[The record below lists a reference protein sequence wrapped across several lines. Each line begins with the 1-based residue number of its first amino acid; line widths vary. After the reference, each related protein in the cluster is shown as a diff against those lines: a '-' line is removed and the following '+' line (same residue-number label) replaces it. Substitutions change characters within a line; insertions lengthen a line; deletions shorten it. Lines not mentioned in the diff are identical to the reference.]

1 MNSIMFVVTPL
12 LTALIAGVLGLVA
25 MEVVF
30 WLIGRLGWAKADM
43 ILALGSLFTKS
54 RDSGFHVGLII
65 HATSAIVFALLYT
78 LGLMAIGF
86 TALPNSLMLGLGAG
100 VLHGIM
106 VSLALVWVVSDH
118 HPLEE
123 FKDADFAIGLS
134 HVVAHA
140 AFGAVV
146 GLVVGVSPV

>member
-12 LTALIAGVLGLVA
+12 LTALVAGVLGLVA

-30 WLIGRLGWAKADM
+30 WLIGRMGWAKADM
-43 ILALGSLFTKS
+43 ILALGSLITKS
-54 RDSGFHVGLII
+54 RDNGFRVGLFI

-78 LGLMAIGF
+78 LGLMAVGF
-86 TALPNSLMLGLGAG
+86 TELPNSLMLGLGVG

-106 VSLALVWVVSDH
+106 VSLMLVWVVADH

-123 FKDADFAIGLS
+123 FNDADLAIGLS
-134 HVVAHA
+134 HLVAHA

-146 GLVVGVSPV
+146 GVVVGISPV